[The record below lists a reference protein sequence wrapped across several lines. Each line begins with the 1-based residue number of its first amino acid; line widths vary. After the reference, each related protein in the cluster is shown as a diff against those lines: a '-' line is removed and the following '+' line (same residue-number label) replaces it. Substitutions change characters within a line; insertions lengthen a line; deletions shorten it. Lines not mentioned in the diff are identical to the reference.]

1 MAVVVAV
8 SLPAAWLI
16 HTLSVLPYAGQA
28 GDGSTL
34 YDAEVLIPCL
44 VEEKTRRIR
53 ASSSDTS
60 TGDEVLS
67 EATAYADL
75 TAAAVAACQPD
86 SKVTLPS
93 GKVTRVLQTLRRDG
107 GNLPV
112 PSHLEIVLA

>member
-1 MAVVVAV
+1 MVVAV

-16 HTLSVLPYAGQA
+16 HTLSVQPYEGQA
-28 GDGSTL
+28 GDGSKI
-34 YDAEVLIPCL
+34 YSAAVAIPCL

-53 ASSSDTS
+53 AASSDTA

-75 TAAAVAACQPD
+75 TIVNVAACTPD
-86 SKVTLPS
+86 SVVTLPS
-93 GKVTRVLQTLRRDG
+93 GKVTRILQTLRRDG